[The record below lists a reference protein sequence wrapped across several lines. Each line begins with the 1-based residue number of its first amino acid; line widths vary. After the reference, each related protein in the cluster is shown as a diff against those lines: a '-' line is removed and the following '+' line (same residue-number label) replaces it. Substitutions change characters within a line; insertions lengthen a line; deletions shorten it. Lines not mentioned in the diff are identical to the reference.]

1 MRKTMNCDYLF
12 QTARNWE
19 RIGFLHSFQL
29 DIVTGAIS
37 SRINNMLCATWANRY
52 IVLHDV
58 VWSFTVTRLVIRIFF
73 SFFALNWLAIP
84 FESVRSLHDA
94 FTQHPIP
101 ISFILVE
108 FISDA
113 LKPNGFDA
121 SNELTLKHYV
131 IDVYWT
137 EKMRDDLHRLSR
149 AWASTSTKSCPSAL
163 IPFSFIA
170 RFAFFRLAG
179 FNEVQIA
186 QNTHNNYY

>member
-73 SFFALNWLAIP
+73 SFFALYWLAIP

-108 FISDA
+108 FIADA
-113 LKPNGFDA
+113 LKPNGWTYIETLCNWCILNRKDA
-121 SNELTLKHYV
+121 WWFAQTESCMSFY
-131 IDVYWT
+131 ID
-137 EKMRDDLHRLSR
+137 
-149 AWASTSTKSCPSAL
+149 
-163 IPFSFIA
+163 
-170 RFAFFRLAG
+170 
-179 FNEVQIA
+179 
-186 QNTHNNYY
+186 